1 MPQYAFV
8 KTFKADIGA
17 IINRNYEL
25 DLSSFNEDMEKLEK
39 AKMVIIEKLKRQK
52 IPVMLNIDI
61 NKKEYENLKHFVIG
75 N

>member
-39 AKMVIIEKLKRQK
+39 AKMVIIEKLKR
-52 IPVMLNIDI
+52 
-61 NKKEYENLKHFVIG
+61 
-75 N
+75 